1 VLVGDFCQFGTLT
14 GTVEDIGLR
23 STRIR
28 TNDRSMVT
36 IPNSSF
42 STMTIEN
49 FSRRDRMWF
58 HPTLRL
64 RRDTAPEKVSEMMTA
79 TIAVL
84 KDHPMVQIGDV
95 PVRFAKITDYSLDL
109 EVFAYVDTPDF
120 DQYLKVQ
127 SVLLLKLLE
136 AGQRHGVG
144 FAVPVAESITINP
157 PAANPPGGSDS
168 HPGGALPEAHPQPD
182 LG

>member
-1 VLVGDFCQFGTLT
+1 VGDFCQVGSLT

-28 TNDRSMVT
+28 TNDRTMVT

-49 FSRRDRMWF
+49 FSRRDRIWF

-64 RRDTAPEKVSEMMTA
+64 RRDTTPEKVSQMMDTTLA
-79 TIAVL
+79 IL
-84 KDHPMVQIGDV
+84 RDHPLVQPADV
-95 PVRFAKITDYSLDL
+95 PVRFTKITDYSLDL
-109 EVFAYVDTPDF
+109 EVFAYVATADF
-120 DQYLKVQ
+120 NEYLKVQ
-127 SVLLLKLLE
+127 TALLLRLLA

-157 PAANPPGGSDS
+157 PDASPIGDLNS
-168 HPGGALPEAHPQPD
+168 HPGGALPGEHPQPD
-182 LG
+182 